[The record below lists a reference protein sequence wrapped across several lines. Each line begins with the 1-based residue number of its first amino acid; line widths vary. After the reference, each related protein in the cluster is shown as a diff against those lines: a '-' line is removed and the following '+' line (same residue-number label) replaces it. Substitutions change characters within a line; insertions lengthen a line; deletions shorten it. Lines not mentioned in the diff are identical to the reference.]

1 MSQWQRPLQGPKL
14 TSPCM
19 AEKTFLYET
28 VEDCGQ
34 AVWTILMWM
43 DQKAASLCDTS
54 GSVLLANDATC
65 LMDSSLIQWHRRGG
79 AEGLQG
85 SHGMQAAFPFEAI
98 PGRGAR
104 QSHTWGEPMKGR
116 GCLHAKGDAPPC
128 KTQRFAPPHC
138 YTTAN
143 Q

>member
-54 GSVLLANDATC
+54 GSVLSANDATC
-65 LMDSSLIQWHRRGG
+65 LMDSSLIQWHRWGG
-79 AEGLQG
+79 Q
-85 SHGMQAAFPFEAI
+85 
-98 PGRGAR
+98 
-104 QSHTWGEPMKGR
+104 R
-116 GCLHAKGDAPPC
+116 GCKGPMAC
-128 KTQRFAPPHC
+128 KRPSPLKPFQAGEQDKAIHGGS
-138 YTTAN
+138 